1 MNATN
6 SNRVLQ
12 VIISGLSVIMLL
24 ITSYQSASG
33 SNQPAVSTLFAI
45 VVKRIDTR
53 SASLDQELTLRTI
66 SDVVVDG
73 VVVIPSGSRVVGHI
87 VELATKGKGSEQSIL
102 AIVIDKA
109 MLENGRE
116 ITLQGI
122 IAAVAAPPDS
132 SLSSDPTYG
141 MMHSN
146 EPKMVGTGPSAAA
159 ARPGESSPSGKVE
172 STATLGAARIN
183 GEMGKGLLLNAESQG
198 AIGFSGLS
206 LLWRLTAPPAV
217 TVFSSNR
224 KEIKLDVGTQVLLRI
239 ARPELKEIPR
249 E

>member
-1 MNATN
+1 MQLN

-12 VIISGLSVIMLL
+12 AIISGLIVLL
-24 ITSYQSASG
+24 IA
-33 SNQPAVSTLFAI
+33 SNQPASANNQPAVTTIFAI

-53 SASLDQELTLRTI
+53 SANLNQELTLRTI

-87 VELATKGKGSEQSIL
+87 VELATKGKGSEQSII

-109 MLENGRE
+109 ILENGKE

-141 MMHSN
+141 MMHSTQDGWN
-146 EPKMVGTGPSAAA
+146 
-159 ARPGESSPSGKVE
+159 RPQ
-172 STATLGAARIN
+172 R
-183 GEMGKGLLLNAESQG
+183 
-198 AIGFSGLS
+198 
-206 LLWRLTAPPAV
+206 RRAPGRVV
-217 TVFSSNR
+217 TFRQSRVDGNSR
-224 KEIKLDVGTQVLLRI
+224 RRTYQRRD
-239 ARPELKEIPR
+239 A
-249 E
+249 

>member
-1 MNATN
+1 MQLN

-12 VIISGLSVIMLL
+12 AITCGLSVLLLL
-24 ITSYQSASG
+24 ITSHQAASG
-33 SNQPAVSTLFAI
+33 NNQPAVSTIFAI
-45 VVKRIDTR
+45 VEKRIDTQ
-53 SASLDQELTLRTI
+53 SASLNQELTLRTI

-73 VVVIPSGSRVVGHI
+73 IVVIPSGSRVVGHV
-87 VELATKGKGSEQSIL
+87 VELATKGKGSEQTIL

-159 ARPGESSPSGKVE
+159 ARPGELSPSGKVE
-172 STATLGAARIN
+172 STATLGTARIN
-183 GEMGKGLLLNAESQG
+183 GEMRKDLLLNAESQG

-206 LLWRLTAPPAV
+206 LSWRLTAPPAV
-217 TVFSSNR
+217 TVFSSKN
-224 KEIKLDVGTQVLLRI
+224 KEIKLDAGTQVLLRI
-239 ARPELKEIPR
+239 ARPELKDPR